1 LTRFYN
7 DDDTVPTKRLKP
19 IPYEEDLMMQA
30 YMKLLAIGDLYEE
43 YFALRT
49 KLRRIEQGLD

>member
-1 LTRFYN
+1 
-7 DDDTVPTKRLKP
+7 LKP